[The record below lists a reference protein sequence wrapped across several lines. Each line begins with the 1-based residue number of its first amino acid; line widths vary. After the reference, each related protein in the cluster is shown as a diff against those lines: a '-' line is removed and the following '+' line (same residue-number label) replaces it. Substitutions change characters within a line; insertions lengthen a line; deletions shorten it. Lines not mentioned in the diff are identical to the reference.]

1 VIRDEQGEIR
11 SPIAKFLS
19 DRELEALSPA
29 PGETLLFAADAW
41 PMTSR
46 VLGALRQHLGQ
57 ELGLIDESAFT
68 FSG

>member
-1 VIRDEQGEIR
+1 MR

-19 DRELEALSPA
+19 EETLEALGGK

-46 VLGALRQHLGQ
+46 VLGALRIHLAD
-57 ELGLIDESAFT
+57 DE
-68 FSG
+68 